1 MCPGSGQRGALGVLP
16 MASGCCV
23 QGACTVPCFAFA
35 PYTLVFAPS
44 ASKVTVGFFGLLF
57 LLGPEF
63 APAVH
68 ACIFSPIQFL

>member
-1 MCPGSGQRGALGVLP
+1 M
-16 MASGCCV
+16 
-23 QGACTVPCFAFA
+23 QGACSVPCFAFG

-57 LLGPEF
+57 LLGPKF
-63 APAVH
+63 VPAAH